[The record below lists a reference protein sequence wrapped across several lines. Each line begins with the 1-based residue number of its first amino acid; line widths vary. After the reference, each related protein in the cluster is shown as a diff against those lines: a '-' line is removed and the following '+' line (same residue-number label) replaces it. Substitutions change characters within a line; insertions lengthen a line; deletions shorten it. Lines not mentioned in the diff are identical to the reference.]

1 MLTACSVT
9 HEMSRST
16 VLSMLAV
23 HTFKATAGLP
33 SEASSEPCLLSFTQ
47 PTAALR
53 CSRWNAR
60 AVKLGRGARR
70 SCTLCQNLCQRL
82 SAVSAPGFLRPSLRP
97 RRACSPANQDA
108 HPMCVCESL
117 M

>member
-1 MLTACSVT
+1 MLTACNVT
-9 HEMSRST
+9 CEISRCK
-16 VLSMLAV
+16 VLFLSAA
-23 HTFKATAGLP
+23 HTFRATAGLP
-33 SEASSEPCLLSFTQ
+33 SESPSEPCLLSVTH

-70 SCTLCQNLCQRL
+70 GCTLCQNLCQRL

-97 RRACSPANQDA
+97 WLASSPADQMHLSDGST
-108 HPMCVCESL
+108 E
-117 M
+117 